1 MMEQQYEFDVLQEAA
16 KMEELLREGDMDRF
30 REEFFSYPLYDQ
42 AQIYRSLPP
51 ESRMAMYNFLSPKEM
66 SDMFEILEEDEE
78 SIEEYLLEMNRQYAS
93 DMLASMFTDN
103 AVDMLKELPPELIS
117 KYLRLMDPEHAQD
130 IRTLLNYQDQT
141 AGAIMTTEFVSIV
154 ANQTVRSAMA
164 ILKSKA
170 PEAETIYYVYVVD
183 NNRQLVG
190 VLSLRDLI
198 VNDEET
204 MIYEIMSDRVVTVN
218 VDEDQETVARMV
230 RDYDLLALPV
240 TDDNNVLLGIITV
253 DDVLDVIHE
262 EAASDYSG
270 LAAVDVEEQTANP
283 FRAAASRLPWLI
295 TLLFLGMGTSSL
307 ISRYEGLIAN
317 AAVLS
322 VFVTLI
328 TGTAG
333 NAGTQ
338 SLAVAVRK
346 LGRDEER
353 EQSFARTLGIEL
365 ATGLITGLV
374 TGTAITL
381 VVGIWQSNFVLGGII
396 GISMLMAIT
405 VANLAGNLIPVL
417 MNRLGFD
424 PAVASGP
431 FITTF
436 SDLTSVLI
444 YFNIAKNFLDVL
456 VGK

>member
-1 MMEQQYEFDVLQEAA
+1 MMEQQYEFKVLQEVE
-16 KMEELLREGDMDRF
+16 KIEDLLREGDMSRF

-51 ESRMAMYNFLSPKEM
+51 ETRLQMYNFLSPKEM

-78 SIEEYLLEMNRQYAS
+78 TIEEYLLEMNRQYAA

-103 AVDMLKELPPELIS
+103 AVDMLKELPPDLIP
-117 KYLRLMDPEHAQD
+117 KYLRLMEPEHAKS
-130 IRTLLNYQDQT
+130 IRNLLNYLDET

-183 NNRQLVG
+183 NERKLVG

-198 VNDEET
+198 VNDEDV
-204 MIYEIMSDRVVTVN
+204 MVYEIMSDRVVTVN

-230 RDYDLLALPV
+230 RDYDFLALPV
-240 TDDNNVLLGIITV
+240 VDENNVLLGIITV
-253 DDVLDVIHE
+253 DDVMDVMHE
-262 EAASDYSG
+262 EATSDYSG

-295 TLLFLGMGTSSL
+295 TLLFLGMGTSTL
-307 ISRYEGLIAN
+307 ISRYEGLIADV
-317 AAVLS
+317 AVLS
-322 VFVTLI
+322 IFVTLI

-346 LGRDEER
+346 LGQDDDDKPRLSKTILTE
-353 EQSFARTLGIEL
+353 IM
-365 ATGLITGLV
+365 TGLISGVV
-374 TGTAITL
+374 TGTAITV
-381 VVGIWQSNFVLGGII
+381 VVGIWQNNFLLGAII
-396 GISMLMAIT
+396 GVSMLAAIT
-405 VANLAGNLIPVL
+405 VANLAGNLIPQL
-417 MNRLGFD
+417 MDRLGFD

-444 YFNIAKNFLDVL
+444 YFNIAKYFLDVL
-456 VGK
+456 VQ